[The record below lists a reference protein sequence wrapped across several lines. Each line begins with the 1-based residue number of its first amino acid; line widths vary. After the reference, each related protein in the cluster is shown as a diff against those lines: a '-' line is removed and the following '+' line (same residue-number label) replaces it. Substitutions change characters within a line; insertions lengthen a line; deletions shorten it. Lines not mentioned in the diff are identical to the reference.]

1 MYTSDLGIE
10 YFKKI
15 EDNMKLLKHAILI
28 IYKAKA
34 SVISLIRECLYQM
47 TKKWDYLTR
56 IRIVLKLN

>member
-15 EDNMKLLKHAILI
+15 EDNMKLLKHAVLI

-34 SVISLIRECLYQM
+34 SVLSLIRECLHQM
-47 TKKWDYLTR
+47 TKKKNGIT
-56 IRIVLKLN
+56 